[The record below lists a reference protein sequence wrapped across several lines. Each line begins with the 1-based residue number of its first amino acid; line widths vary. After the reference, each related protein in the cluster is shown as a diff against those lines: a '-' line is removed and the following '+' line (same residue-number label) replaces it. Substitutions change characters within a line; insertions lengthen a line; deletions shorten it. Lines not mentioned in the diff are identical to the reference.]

1 MNPLFALAA
10 IQSVGSL
17 VSSLT
22 APPAPPLPPI
32 GRSKGAAGA
41 IGKAPKRVDGFEA
54 LLRSELSA
62 RKEKS
67 MPVQI
72 APDAAQK
79 LAQRGVRLD
88 EVQLKRLSEA
98 VDEASLKGGQR
109 ALVLMDGMA
118 YVVDLRD
125 RTVVNVEDRNRLA
138 GLGDLRVDAVVEA
151 KS

>member
-32 GRSKGAAGA
+32 GRSKGATGAAGR
-41 IGKAPKRVDGFEA
+41 APKRVDGFEA

-62 RKEKS
+62 RKEKN
-67 MPVQI
+67 MPVQF
-72 APDAAQK
+72 APEAAQK

-88 EVQLKRLSEA
+88 ETQLKRLSEA